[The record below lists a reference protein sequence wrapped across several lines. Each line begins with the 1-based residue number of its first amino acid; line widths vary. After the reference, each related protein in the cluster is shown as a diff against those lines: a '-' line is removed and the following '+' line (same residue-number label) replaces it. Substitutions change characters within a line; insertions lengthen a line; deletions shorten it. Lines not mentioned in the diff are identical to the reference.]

1 MPPLSEPKFF
11 RESGCKG
18 TANSATHQIFS
29 QLFFEKS
36 KVFRFLDAN
45 QGITMA
51 DTFLYIRARDYVRMR
66 KTTFSDLE
74 NNVFWLGKQ
83 RFLTWKIMFSDSEN
97 SISCPVAYAKAQQK
111 DDCRHNMDLDKCLPT
126 WQGRPIK
133 TSQLPASANYH
144 DLSWNSCPYYNH
156 TYAILCLPKQGHCA
170 ERLWTHLQLAPKHA

>member
-1 MPPLSEPKFF
+1 MPKARDRLFLTKGAIKLASRTTFLCRCKPFKELFSLYASAIRTEVF

-51 DTFLYIRARDYVRMR
+51 DTLLYIRARDYVRMR

-74 NNVFWLGKQ
+74 NNIF
-83 RFLTWKIMFSDSEN
+83 
-97 SISCPVAYAKAQQK
+97 
-111 DDCRHNMDLDKCLPT
+111 
-126 WQGRPIK
+126 
-133 TSQLPASANYH
+133 
-144 DLSWNSCPYYNH
+144 
-156 TYAILCLPKQGHCA
+156 
-170 ERLWTHLQLAPKHA
+170 